1 MAESGGREALPEA
14 LPEALAARLAAVET
28 HAVDADFDHT
38 SWIWMVLL
46 GVLLPVALLALGWW
60 L

>member
-1 MAESGGREALPEA
+1 MAEAAPGDP
-14 LPEALAARLAAVET
+14 LPEALAARLAAVEA
-28 HAVDADFDHT
+28 HAADADFDRT

-46 GVLLPVALLALGWW
+46 GVLLPIVLLALGWW

>member
-1 MAESGGREALPEA
+1 MAESGGREA